1 MKKSPFALPLTVVVL
16 SASSLLTLGQQPPQP
31 GQPRPGRPPADP
43 FAENQQ
49 EPETLSANY
58 RITFSGK
65 SGEEAI
71 GELSVLTC
79 SKKITL
85 SGPLS
90 SSDTPTTFTITGT
103 LEEKDGLLI
112 LNYSLSYRVA
122 VVMGDQSSQP
132 GQPQLPGQ
140 PPQPARYR
148 SVQYMDHSTQGALK
162 MKPGQNYDLLKAG
175 GNTYSII
182 VAPEIDKAQ
191 AR

>member
-112 LNYSLSYRVA
+112 LNYDPFRDLWHSLVNRDYKSAEGYSGLNPDERTYFSVGLLDGEVYNGGMHQGESGRCSCDKP
-122 VVMGDQSSQP
+122 VVG
-132 GQPQLPGQ
+132 
-140 PPQPARYR
+140 
-148 SVQYMDHSTQGALK
+148 H
-162 MKPGQNYDLLKAG
+162 
-175 GNTYSII
+175 
-182 VAPEIDKAQ
+182 
-191 AR
+191 